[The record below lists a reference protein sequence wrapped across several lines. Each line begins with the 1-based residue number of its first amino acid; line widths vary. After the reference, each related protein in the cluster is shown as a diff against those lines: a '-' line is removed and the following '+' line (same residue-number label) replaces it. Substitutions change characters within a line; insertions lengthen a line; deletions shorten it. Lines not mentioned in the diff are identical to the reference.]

1 MKYEH
6 LKQQDDF
13 VYTEVFDWNVYQAL
27 PEEIHNQNI
36 LDIGGHYGMFNLFC
50 NEYNPKQ
57 IITVEASPVNFVKL
71 LNNTKNIRNLKAI
84 NAAVTTK
91 TGDFITI
98 SNDGCQSQIN
108 KGNTTVSTVS
118 LVDVVDWFPDNEDI
132 VLKMDIEGAEYPL
145 FFDSPSF
152 IFKRFNRIYIELHE
166 ESIAGPGNTIKRL
179 NTFIQNELRFKS
191 VWEGRFFT
199 NTDTGKHLNN
209 DIAVFK
215 YERVS

>member
-13 VYTEVFDWNVYQAL
+13 VYTEIFEWNVYQAFPDEL
-27 PEEIHNQNI
+27 YNQNI
-36 LDIGGHYGMFNLFC
+36 LDIGGHYGMFGLFC

-57 IITVEASPVNFVKL
+57 IITVEANPNNFVKL
-71 LNNTKNIRNLKAI
+71 LTNTKNVRNLKAV

-108 KGNTTVSTVS
+108 KGNISVSTVS
-118 LVDVVDWFPDNEDI
+118 LIDVVSWFPDNEDI
-132 VLKMDIEGAEYPL
+132 ILKMDIEGAEYPL
-145 FFDSPSF
+145 FLDTPSYVF
-152 IFKRFNRIYIELHE
+152 RRFKKIYIELHE
-166 ESIAGPGNTIKRL
+166 ESIAGPGNTISKL
-179 NTFIQNELRFKS
+179 DNFIRNLGFECN
-191 VWEGRFFT
+191 WEGHFFT
-199 NTDTGKHLNN
+199 NETNGKKENN

-215 YERVS
+215 YTRK